1 MDYLLDT
8 NICIYLIKRKPL
20 QVFDRFRSLP
30 IGALGISSVTE
41 AELLYGV
48 EKSQQSEKNRLALA
62 HFLLPLE
69 IISFGSD
76 AAYEYSVIRYEL
88 EKTGNVI
95 GPLDM
100 LIAAHAK
107 SIGATLITNNEN
119 EFLRVKGLKVENWV

>member
-76 AAYEYSVIRYEL
+76 AAYE
-88 EKTGNVI
+88 
-95 GPLDM
+95 
-100 LIAAHAK
+100 
-107 SIGATLITNNEN
+107 
-119 EFLRVKGLKVENWV
+119 